1 MAYWS
6 DNLKKLTRKEAYPG
20 AMMKNLDGRDGMM
33 SDRSENGIKIVG
45 VKFEKYFPV
54 PTDKVIAEYPNVEAM
69 IDDGWA
75 ID

>member
-1 MAYWS
+1 MPYWS
-6 DNLKKLTRKEAYPG
+6 ENLKNTTRKDAYPG

-45 VKFEKYFPV
+45 VEVENYFPV
-54 PTDKVIAEYPNVEAM
+54 PTDKVIAEYKDVEAM
-69 IDDGWA
+69 IADGWA